1 MRLDLDLLPV
11 ANSFLVK
18 TNLESPTGRKLKR
31 KKSTERKLIDK
42 KSVEKRSREMSD
54 ANTNTAS
61 RERGIPG
68 DSNASQDASKHNF
81 LIEESEKATMKEP
94 TMTLYTKAATDDIL
108 NFFNQP
114 LKCTNALESQG
125 DNADESD
132 YEEDD
137 YTSAGESTGTGKISA
152 GVSEFGDDETSRS
165 IGAQDS
171 TEPRSVSP
179 WSDFTSS
186 RHVPTVDEKTKEDNL
201 TEGLDKIM
209 LGSHSPHGVEESE
222 WDVVTPIEGVKIQST
237 QSRFVPIPPE
247 DYEAPIRPYRDPSQV
262 GQNRLPFMTP
272 IVEKT
277 ECSIVLP
284 TMPEDKDYFNSKT
297 ASVNIYEDKEQFY
310 TETSSRQNDNLDS
323 TAPEID
329 DAPPSSPFQKVVN
342 DAKMGRQKPKP
353 KPKTVHRV
361 ETKST
366 GISSSKKEVKGPAIK
381 DALCNPMDDF
391 VRHSILE
398 SLAAP
403 ISTYAGY
410 HNYGPKTCGKGPEI
424 RKFVKALTKVSKNAS
439 EKTTTNLSM
448 PPTVL
453 FPHAASKPYTIR
465 RELGK
470 GADAPVYLAEQ
481 VTTDSESIE
490 DDPNSC
496 SLAALQHHPP
506 FCAIKAESP
515 PTPWEFYIMSTA
527 HRRLGLSRATHSL
540 AKPYS
545 MHIFADEG
553 YLVEEY
559 RDQGTLLDLVNI
571 AKSDPTINNGLLDE
585 CVAIFYAVELLRT
598 VEALHSKGLLH
609 GDLKADNCLVR
620 LEDLA
625 STTTMTDGKGSKS
638 ESSFS
643 SSHWSP
649 NYRPDGS
656 DGWSAKGLT
665 LIDFGRGIDMR
676 AFRADVGFLADW
688 KTTKHDCAE
697 MREMRPWTWQVDWWG
712 LAGVVHVLLF
722 GRWIE
727 DVTEKQ
733 TQTQMSS
740 STSTSDSSLGG
751 SNGGAVGGM
760 KRYRL
765 KESLKRYWATE
776 LWGAFFDTLLNPGR
790 VAGEISASGSGS
802 RGGVSGGAGG
812 DRAREDVWGKLG
824 VVRAGMEEWLVAN
837 GERRGLKTLLK
848 RLEERSRDR
857 ERRR

>member
-1 MRLDLDLLPV
+1 M
-11 ANSFLVK
+11 
-18 TNLESPTGRKLKR
+18 KR
-31 KKSTERKLIDK
+31 KKSTERKLIEK

-54 ANTNTAS
+54 AITNTAS
-61 RERGIPG
+61 RERGITG
-68 DSNASQDASKHNF
+68 DNSASQYAGKHNF
-81 LIEESEKATMKEP
+81 LIEETEKATMKEP

-114 LKCTNALESQG
+114 LKSTNALESQG

-171 TEPRSVSP
+171 TEPRSISP

-186 RHVPTVDEKTKEDNL
+186 RHVPTVDEKTNEDNL
-201 TEGLDKIM
+201 TEGLEKIV
-209 LGSHSPHGVEESE
+209 LGSHSPHGMQESE

-237 QSRFVPIPPE
+237 QSRFIPIPPE

-262 GQNRLPFMTP
+262 CQNRLPFMTP

-284 TMPEDKDYFNSKT
+284 TMREDKDYFNSKT
-297 ASVNIYEDKEQFY
+297 ASVNIYEDKEQFH
-310 TETSSRQNDNLDS
+310 TKASSGQNDDLDCA
-323 TAPEID
+323 APEID
-329 DAPPSSPFQKVVN
+329 DGPPSSPFQEVVN
-342 DAKMGRQKPKP
+342 DAKMGRQKAKP
-353 KPKTVHRV
+353 KPKTVHKI
-361 ETKST
+361 EAKST
-366 GISSSKKEVKGPAIK
+366 DVALSKKESKGPAIK
-381 DALCNPMDDF
+381 DALCNPVDD
-391 VRHSILE
+391 SIRNSVLE

-403 ISTYAGY
+403 ISTYSGY

-448 PPTVL
+448 PPTLL
-453 FPHAASKPYTIR
+453 FPHAASKTYTIR

-481 VTTDSESIE
+481 VSTDSESIE
-490 DDPNSC
+490 NDSS

-506 FCAIKAESP
+506 FSAIKAESP

-540 AKPYS
+540 AKPYA
-545 MHIFADEG
+545 MHLFADEG

-571 AKSDPTINNGLLDE
+571 AKSDPTTNNGLLDE
-585 CVAIFYAVELLRT
+585 CVAMFYAVELLRT
-598 VEALHSKGLLH
+598 IEALHSKGLLH

-625 STTTMTDGKGSKS
+625 STTTTDGKGSKS
-638 ESSFS
+638 ESSS
-643 SSHWSP
+643 SSYWSP
-649 NYRPDGS
+649 TYRPDGL

-712 LAGVVHVLLF
+712 LAGVIHVLLF

-727 DVTEKQ
+727 DVAEKQ

-740 STSTSDSSLGG
+740 STSASPSSLGSSSG
-751 SNGGAVGGM
+751 SGGGIGGGTVGGM

-790 VAGEISASGSGS
+790 VTGDISTSGSGS
-802 RGGVSGGAGG
+802 GGGG
-812 DRAREDVWGKLG
+812 DRAREEVWSKLG
-824 VVRAGMEEWLVAN
+824 VVRAGMEAWLVAN
-837 GERRGLKTLLK
+837 GEKRGLKTLLR
-848 RLEERSRDR
+848 RLEEKSRDRDR